1 MSSIDFICSVLGF
14 LLFTPVARKEKEY
27 ADYSECLVYI
37 VQMDER
43 EEGQLG

>member
-1 MSSIDFICSVLGF
+1 MSSIDLIYSVLGF

-37 VQMDER
+37 VQMDE
-43 EEGQLG
+43 